1 MMTARSSRIVLL
13 ACLGVVLW
21 LAPPALAG
29 TQKIYDFKVLLDD
42 EEIGTQRFMVS
53 AEGDRTR
60 VQVDASFDVKF
71 WLFTAYS
78 YRHSNVEVWEGQCL
92 HEMRAQTNDNGDEFF
107 VRGRYQDG
115 RLRLET
121 HEGRRTVEG
130 CVKTYAY
137 WNPDWFRDSRLLNSQ
152 TGELQ
157 RVEIS
162 TVGKETITVRGTPV
176 HTEHHRIKSEKF
188 TIDLWYTE
196 NREWVALQSTTSDG
210 GKLFY
215 QLQ

>member
-115 RLRLET
+115 RLRLKT

-176 HTEHHRIKSEKF
+176 RTEHQRIKSEKF

>member
-1 MMTARSSRIVLL
+1 MISARPAVFVLL
-13 ACLGVVLW
+13 ACLGLF
-21 LAPPALAG
+21 LGHAAPAITA
-29 TQKIYDFKVLLDD
+29 TQEIYDFKVLLDD
-42 EEIGTQRFMVS
+42 EEIGTQRFTVS
-53 AEGDRTR
+53 AEGDRTQIR
-60 VQVDASFDVKF
+60 VDASFDVKF

-176 HTEHHRIKSEKF
+176 RTEHQRIKSEKF

>member
-1 MMTARSSRIVLL
+1 MISARPAVFVLL
-13 ACLGVVLW
+13 TCLGLF
-21 LAPPALAG
+21 LGHAAPAITA
-29 TQKIYDFKVLLDD
+29 TQEIYDFKVLLDD
-42 EEIGTQRFMVS
+42 EEIGTQRFTVS
-53 AEGDRTR
+53 AEGDRTQIR
-60 VQVDASFDVKF
+60 VDASFDVKF

-78 YRHSNVEVWEGQCL
+78 YRHTNVEVWEGACL

-107 VRGRYQDG
+107 VRGQYKDG
-115 RLRLET
+115 RLKLET
-121 HEGRRTVEG
+121 HDGKRTVEG

-157 RVEIS
+157 PVEIT
-162 TVGKETITVRGTPV
+162 TVGEETIRVRGTPIR
-176 HTEHHRIKSEKF
+176 TEHQRIKSEKF

-196 NREWVALQSTTSDG
+196 TGEWVALQSTTSDG

-215 QLQ
+215 QLR

>member
-176 HTEHHRIKSEKF
+176 RTEHQRIKSEKF

-196 NREWVALQSTTSDG
+196 NREWVALQSKTSDG

>member
-162 TVGKETITVRGTPV
+162 KVGKETITVRGTPV
-176 HTEHHRIKSEKF
+176 RTEHQRIKSEKF

>member
-71 WLFTAYS
+71 WLFAAYS

-176 HTEHHRIKSEKF
+176 RTEHQRIKSEKF